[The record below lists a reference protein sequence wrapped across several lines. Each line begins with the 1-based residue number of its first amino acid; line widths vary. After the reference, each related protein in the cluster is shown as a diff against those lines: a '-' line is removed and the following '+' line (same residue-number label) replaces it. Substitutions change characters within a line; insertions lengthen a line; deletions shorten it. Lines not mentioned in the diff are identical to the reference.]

1 MGGRSGGKLLP
12 AKKRPMEPPDPWKGQ
27 GRQCTA
33 RSSQTGK
40 PCGNAPIR
48 GGTVCRKHGGA
59 APQVKAKA
67 ALRLATLTDPAIRAL
82 DALLK
87 PAAAKKHPAQALGAA
102 KDVLDRT
109 GHKTPDEL
117 DISSST
123 ATIDLATIDGMSTK
137 EIENARDL
145 YLKLLGRSR

>member
-1 MGGRSGGKLLP
+1 MLP

-27 GRQCTA
+27 GGQGRKCTGH
-33 RSSQTGK
+33 SSQTGK

-87 PAAAKKHPAQALGAA
+87 PAAVKKHPAQALGAA

-109 GHKTPDEL
+109 GHKVVDEL
-117 DISSST
+117 DITQTT
-123 ATIDLATIDGMSTK
+123 AVIDQAALDRLTTEELEA
-137 EIENARDL
+137 ARPWHS
-145 YLKLLGRSR
+145 KVLGLGDP